1 VTIEN
6 SYPGPSATAS
16 ATFPEFQFLSGHSYF
31 LADNKIDLET
41 KTEKHS
47 VDE

>member
-1 VTIEN
+1 VTAET
-6 SYPGPSATAS
+6 SYLCPFAATLEV
-16 ATFPEFQFLSGHSYF
+16 FPIFQFLSDRSYF